1 MQQCLKIV
9 LERLITLQGSDAL
22 KIAFLAPDESML
34 ATARAVLAPGHGD
47 VAVRLGLLSAGV
59 TVAKELV
66 AEGTEIIITRGGTA
80 SAIRD
85 AGLAASVVEVPITGF
100 DLIRAVEKAR
110 AYGSRIAVVAFPSM
124 VIGIGCLGPIL
135 GVDLR
140 DYIINSEF
148 EAEAN
153 VQRAFTAGADVV
165 VGGVITAKIAARHGL
180 PAVLIESGAE
190 GIIQA
195 AQEAKRL
202 AHARKLEKVKAGLF
216 KTVLDNAYEGVI
228 SVDHDGRV
236 TVFNPV
242 AQRTTGIGE
251 AAAVGRPIAE
261 IWPQLRLADVLRT
274 GRDDLGQLLRVKD
287 KRILCNKIPIMVSGQ
302 AAGAVANFQDV
313 SKIQQMEERIRR
325 EIYASGH
332 IAAFTFNDVLG
343 STPVIENT
351 VRMAKDFAA
360 TQSAVLILGET
371 GTGKEVFAQSIHN
384 YSPRAGGPFVAVNCA
399 ALPSQILESELFG
412 YVGGAF
418 TGAVKGGRPG
428 LFEVAHR
435 GTIFLDEIAE
445 MDLATQGKLLRVLQE
460 KKVMRLG
467 SDKVIPVDVRVIA
480 ATNRTLKQM
489 VSQNDFRADLYYRLN
504 VLRLR
509 IPPLRERVADIP
521 IYARHFLSRYAAAAG
536 RSLAFADDA
545 LGLLASYPWPGNIRE
560 LENTVERAA
569 VVCREGKVTAGTVA
583 EMLADEQES
592 AIQTFVQESEN
603 EEIKKALAATRGKYG
618 EAAKLLGISRSTL
631 WRKLK
636 KLSGK

>member
-1 MQQCLKIV
+1 M
-9 LERLITLQGSDAL
+9 

-34 ATARAVLAPGHGD
+34 ATARAVLAPDHGD
-47 VAVRLGLLSAGV
+47 VAIRLGLLSAGV
-59 TVAKELV
+59 TVAKELI
-66 AEGTEIIITRGGTA
+66 AEGTEIIVTRGGTA

-85 AGLAASVVEVPITGF
+85 AGLAVSIVEVPITGF
-100 DLIRAVEKAR
+100 DLIRAVQQAR
-110 AYGSRIAVVAFPSM
+110 SYGDRVAVVAFPSM
-124 VIGIGCLGPIL
+124 VMGIDCLAPIL
-135 GVDLR
+135 GIDLR
-140 DYIINSEF
+140 DYIITSEF

-153 VQRAFTAGADVV
+153 VRRAFAAGADVV
-165 VGGVITAKIAARHGL
+165 VGGVITVKVAAHHGL
-180 PAVLIESGAE
+180 PAVFIESGAE

-195 AQEAKRL
+195 VQEAKRL
-202 AHARKLEKVKAGLF
+202 AHARKLEKVKAGFF
-216 KTVLDNAYEGVI
+216 KTVLDYAYEGVI
-228 SVDHDGRV
+228 SVDQDARV

-242 AQRTTGIGE
+242 AQRTTGIDE
-251 AAAVGRPIAE
+251 SRAIGRPIGE
-261 IWPQLRLADVLRT
+261 IWPELKLADVIGT
-274 GRDDLGQLLRVKD
+274 GRDDLGQLLRVKG
-287 KRILCNKIPIMVSGQ
+287 KRILCNKIPIIVGGQ

-332 IAAFTFNDVLG
+332 VAAFTFDDVLG
-343 STPVIENT
+343 HTPIIENT

-384 YSPRAGGPFVAVNCA
+384 YSPRSGGPFVAVNCA

-489 VSQNDFRADLYYRLN
+489 VSQNNFRADLYYRLN

-521 IYARHFLSRYAAAAG
+521 GYARHFLARHTAAAG
-536 RSLAFADDA
+536 RRLAFAEDA
-545 LGLLASYPWPGNIRE
+545 LVLLASYPWPGNIRE
-560 LENTVERAA
+560 LENTVERLA
-569 VVCREGKVTAGTVA
+569 VVCREGKITAATVA
-583 EMLADEQES
+583 EMLADEQEPD
-592 AIQTFVQESEN
+592 IQAFVLENES

-618 EAAKLLGISRSTL
+618 EAARMLGMSRSTL

-636 KLSGK
+636 KFSGK

>member
-1 MQQCLKIV
+1 M
-9 LERLITLQGSDAL
+9 
-22 KIAFLAPDESML
+22 KIAFLAPDEGML
-34 ATARAVLAPGHGD
+34 ATAQAVLAAEHGD

-59 TVAKELV
+59 TVARDLV
-66 AEGTEIIITRGGTA
+66 AGGVEIIITRGGTA

-85 AGLAASVVEVPITGF
+85 AGLAVSIVEVSITGF

-110 AYGSRIAVVAFPSM
+110 AFSSNIAVVAFPSM
-124 VIGIGCLGPIL
+124 VMGIDCLAPIL
-135 GVDLR
+135 EVNLR
-140 DYIINSEF
+140 NYIINSEF

-153 VQRAFTAGADVV
+153 VKRAFADGADVV
-165 VGGVITAKIAARHGL
+165 IGGVITAKVAALHGI
-180 PAVLIESGAE
+180 PAVFIESGAE

-195 AQEAKRL
+195 VQEAKRL
-202 AHARKLEKVKAGLF
+202 AQARKLEKVKAGLV
-216 KTVLDNAYEGVI
+216 KTVLDYAYEGVI
-228 SVDHDGRV
+228 SVDHTGRV

-242 AQRTTGIGE
+242 AQRLTGIDE
-251 AAAVGRPIAE
+251 ARAVGCPISE
-261 IWPQLRLADVLRT
+261 VWPELKLADVLRT
-274 GRDDLGQLLRVKD
+274 GRDDLDHLLRVKG
-287 KRILCNKIPIMVSGQ
+287 KRILCNKIPIKVSGQ
-302 AAGAVANFQDV
+302 VAGAVANFQDV

-332 IAAFTFNDVLG
+332 VASFTFDDVLG
-343 STPVIENT
+343 HTPIIENT
-351 VRMAKDFAA
+351 LRMAKEFAA

-384 YSPRAGGPFVAVNCA
+384 HSQRAGGPFVAINCA

-418 TGAVKGGRPG
+418 TGAMREGRPG

-467 SDKVIPVDVRVIA
+467 SDKVIPVNVRVIA

-489 VSQNDFRADLYYRLN
+489 VSQNNFRADLYYRLN

-509 IPPLRERVADIP
+509 VPPLRERLADIP
-521 IYARHFLSRYAAAAG
+521 VYARYFLARYTAATD
-536 RSLAFADDA
+536 RRLAFTDDA
-545 LGLLASYPWPGNIRE
+545 LDLLARYPWPGNIRE
-560 LENTVERAA
+560 LENTVERIA
-569 VVCREGKVTAGTVA
+569 VVCREGKATATVVA
-583 EMLADEQES
+583 EMLADEQEPGIS
-592 AIQTFVQESEN
+592 PFLLENES

-618 EAAKLLGISRSTL
+618 EAARLLGISRSTL
-631 WRKLK
+631 WRRIK
-636 KLSGK
+636 KMSGK

>member
-1 MQQCLKIV
+1 
-9 LERLITLQGSDAL
+9 
-22 KIAFLAPDESML
+22 ML
-34 ATARAVLAPGHGD
+34 TTARKVLAPSHGD
-47 VAVRLGLLSAGV
+47 IAIHLGLLSGGV

-66 AEGTEIIITRGGTA
+66 AGGTEIIVTRGGTA
-80 SAIRD
+80 AAIRS
-85 AGLAASVVEVPITGF
+85 AGLAVSVVEVPITGF
-100 DLIRAVEKAR
+100 DLIRAVAKAR
-110 AYGSRIAVVAFPSM
+110 AYGGRIAVVAFPSM
-124 VIGIGCLGPIL
+124 VFGISCLGPIL

-140 DYIINSEF
+140 DYIFGSEF

-153 VQRAFTAGADVV
+153 VQRAFADGADVV
-165 VGGVITAKIAARHGL
+165 VGGVITVKIAARHSR
-180 PAVLIESGAE
+180 PAVFIESGAE

-195 AQEAKRL
+195 AEEAKRL
-202 AHARKLEKVKAGLF
+202 AHARKLEKVKTGLF

-242 AQRTTGIGE
+242 AQRITGIGE
-251 AAAVGRPIAE
+251 PAAIGRSITE
-261 IWPQLRLADVLRT
+261 LWPQLRLADVLRT
-274 GRDDLGQLLRVKD
+274 GRDDLGQLLRIKD
-287 KRILCNKIPIMVSGQ
+287 KRILCNKIPIIVSGQ
-302 AAGAVANFQDV
+302 TAGAVANLQDV

-332 IAAFTFNDVLG
+332 VAAFTFDDVLG
-343 STPVIENT
+343 NTPVIENT

-418 TGAVKGGRPG
+418 TGAAKGGRPG

-445 MDLATQGKLLRVLQE
+445 MDLPTQGKLLRVLQE

-489 VSQNDFRADLYYRLN
+489 VAENAFRADLYYRLN

-521 IYARHFLSRYAAAAG
+521 VYARHFLARYAATAG
-536 RSLAFADDA
+536 RGLTFTPGA
-545 LGLLASYPWPGNIRE
+545 LSVLASYPWPGNIRE
-560 LENTVERAA
+560 LENTVERIA
-569 VVCREGKVTAGTVA
+569 VVCREGTVTDAAVA
-583 EMLADEQES
+583 QMLADEQES
-592 AIQTFVQESEN
+592 AIQTFVRENES
-603 EEIKKALAATRGKYG
+603 EEIKKALAAARGKYG
-618 EAAKLLGISRSTL
+618 EAAKMLGMSRSTL

-636 KLSGK
+636 KFSGR